1 MGSIMPNLSIK
12 DVPEALAEK
21 LRERAAQ
28 NHRSLQGELMA
39 ILESAAENADL
50 PPGATVHGHLNVH
63 QLMQKVADYKVH
75 TPDESTEIVRAMRD
89 GRDVHFGAGE
99 SASDAGKRGK
109 RGG

>member
-1 MGSIMPNLSIK
+1 MPNLSIK

-50 PPGATVHGHLNVH
+50 PSGATVHGHLNVH
-63 QLMQKVADYKVH
+63 QLMQKVAEYNVH
-75 TPDESTEIVRAMRD
+75 SPDESAEIVRAMRD
-89 GRDVHFGAGE
+89 GRGAQFGAGE
-99 SASDAGKRGK
+99 SVPDAGKRGK